1 MSRIRLDIYLGTPI
15 VVGLVWILIGAELIS
30 GSSEYLFHIL
40 DLHVVIAVT
49 LWIVKKSIVD
59 DHKLTLDEGLSIL
72 MILMP
77 WILYFD
83 ELSLLI

>member
-1 MSRIRLDIYLGTPI
+1 LGTPI

-30 GSSEYLFHIL
+30 GSSEYLVHIL

-49 LWIVKKSIVD
+49 LWIVKKSIVN